1 MIWESKCLWP
11 VASICQTR
19 WFVAFSGQFSYFE
32 ALFERNDYHT
42 EIISCCLLEAKKPI
56 IFKKR
61 TLSNL
66 AKSKSYSLL
75 WNCAFGNFRGKN
87 RKRFN
92 IEKWSRDEIM
102 TRLNSHNARAIW
114 WSSSTH
120 RDITK
125 QNFLVGHWW
134 QIELNLTLRL
144 VSCTSLW
151 TIWIASPSGQ
161 TLTRV
166 TSDLVGTTSSGTA
179 GSTPAFVQIGTL
191 KIVQKR

>member
-1 MIWESKCLWP
+1 MFYGRLRPFVKLADLWHFQDNFHTLKNVMIITQL
-11 VASICQTR
+11 
-19 WFVAFSGQFSYFE
+19 
-32 ALFERNDYHT
+32 L
-42 EIISCCLLEAKKPI
+42 IISLFSSRKNNYIQKGE
-56 IFKKR
+56 R
-61 TLSNL
+61 DVVSNL
-66 AKSKSYSLL
+66 AKSYSLL
-75 WNCAFGNFRGKN
+75 KSCLWQFSRLWKN

-114 WSSSTH
+114 WSSTH
-120 RDITK
+120 RDTTK
-125 QNFLVGHWW
+125 LQSKKIYFWW
-134 QIELNLTLRL
+134 QIALNLTLRL

-151 TIWIASPSGQ
+151 IIWIASPSGQ

-191 KIVQKR
+191 